1 MKKTILTIIP
11 FSIILLSASDYE
23 PSAYG
28 AGDIDS
34 SSPYGLTQTERNVLN
49 NRKEIQ
55 DLKNRVEE
63 QQNRIEGLITI
74 IDGLNKEVLSLK
86 EELKNTQKMV
96 EDVQN
101 SQEDNK
107 TREMI
112 LELSKVVEEINNNYV
127 TFEDLRTA
135 TNRQMIEQQQTTQ
148 SQSLDI
154 ASIYEKGIEAFSNR
168 NYNLAKEYFQKAL
181 EQNYKL
187 APTYFYLGEIA
198 FFNQD
203 YPQAIDYYKKSAS
216 IYDKANYMK
225 YLYLHTAI
233 SLKNMGNIQ
242 KANEFF
248 QFIIDTYPDT
258 KVSEIAKNLTR

>member
-1 MKKTILTIIP
+1 MKRVILTIIP

-34 SSPYGLTQTERNVLN
+34 SSPYGLTQTERSVLN

-74 IDGLNKEVLSLK
+74 IDGLNKEILSLK
-86 EELKNTQKMV
+86 EELKNTQKMA
-96 EDVQN
+96 EEAQN
-101 SQEDNK
+101 NQDNNR
-107 TREMI
+107 TQEMI
-112 LELSKVVEEINNNYV
+112 LELSRVVEQINNNYV
-127 TFEDLRTA
+127 TFDDLRSELNKQTITQTA
-135 TNRQMIEQQQTTQ
+135 TP
-148 SQSLDI
+148 LDI
-154 ASIYEKGIEAFSNR
+154 ASIYKKGIDAFSNR
-168 NYNLAKEYFQKAL
+168 NYNLAREYFLKAL

-187 APTYFYLGEIA
+187 ASTYFYLGEIS
-198 FFNQD
+198 FYNQN
-203 YPQAIDYYKKSAS
+203 YSEAINYYKKSAS
-216 IYDKANYMK
+216 IYDKASYMK

-233 SLKNMGNIQ
+233 SLKNIGDTQ

-248 QFIIDTYPDT
+248 QFIIDTYPNT
-258 KVSEIAKNLTR
+258 KVAEIAKENLTR